1 MGRRKKGSSQ
11 RSGNRKN
18 FNRGGGK
25 VGEGYD
31 LGTRD
36 NELFVKY
43 YKGLGIVPEG
53 EWDEFYS
60 TLKKTLPVTFRI
72 TGYKSQSEEL
82 LNNITGKFFSNI
94 LDVKVD
100 GEEVPPPKSLPW
112 YPNNLAWQL
121 DLTRK
126 IVRSSEHLSRLH
138 DFLVAETECGAISRQ
153 EAVSMIPPLVLDI
166 KSHHKILDMCA
177 SPGSKTAQLIEY
189 LHSTSPEGELP
200 TGYVIANDTDNKRCY
215 LMVHQVKRLQSPCC
229 MIVNHDGTN
238 FPKIRANNDDK
249 SPEFHLF
256 DRVLCDVPCSGDGT
270 MRKNFDVWN
279 KWHPLQGAN
288 LHGLQCKLLR
298 RGCQLL
304 EKNGRIVYSTCSL
317 NPIEDEAVIADMLRS
332 SEGAMELVDIHDLL
346 PGLKFVKGLSTWKV
360 MTKTGEWIHTPAEIP
375 APMQTQFK
383 HTIFPPT
390 AEEAQQ
396 FHLDR
401 CMRILPHQQDTGGF
415 FIAALQKVRHLPA
428 SREAR
433 LKQEAAQ
440 SSTVQETPEV
450 SQEVDK
456 QDNESSSLSTQT
468 SGKRKGAETE
478 DGPQSKKKK
487 LHGYKEDPFLF
498 MEESDP
504 IWPSIRDFFGLAQ
517 DFPVNQILF
526 RSLQGKRTLY
536 YVSKAIRDITKY
548 NDGRIKFIN
557 MGVKAFSRSP
567 SPIVPQC
574 DFRITQEV
582 LGTLLGEL
590 TKRKVAVSKNDAIIA
605 ISQENPFISKLGD
618 EAQKRLHDMSA
629 GSTVFVFSP
638 SEKEP
643 TPACEVVFCGW
654 RGKNS
659 VRCFGSRSER
669 SHALMLLG
677 EDLKDINKRVEAE
690 RKQKQEARQHPE
702 ADSNNKT
709 EDAAALEDEEGLPSV
724 EDDEDKLCDDVEED
738 KKDVEENDMEIADSG
753 KKVENACSMEDET
766 PVIKDTCNTVEECP
780 VKENECSNAGEHS
793 VNGNACNNTDE
804 SPVIKKACNNVDEC
818 SVKEKEC
825 RKDCDK
831 KEEDSTEAAIDVSKQ
846 S

>member
-1 MGRRKKGSSQ
+1 MGRRKKGGSQ
-11 RSGNRKN
+11 KFGNRKN

-31 LGTRD
+31 LGKRD

-43 YKGLGIVPEG
+43 YQGLGIVPEG

-100 GEEVPPPKSLPW
+100 GEDVPPPKCLPW
-112 YPNNLAWQL
+112 YPNKLGWQL

-126 IVRSSEHLSRLH
+126 TVRSSEHLSRLH

-166 KSHHKILDMCA
+166 RSHHKILDMCA
-177 SPGSKTAQLIEY
+177 APGSKTAQLIEY

-229 MIVNHDGTN
+229 TIVNHDGTN
-238 FPKIRANNDDK
+238 FPKIRANSDDK
-249 SPEFHLF
+249 NPEFHLF

-304 EKNGRIVYSTCSL
+304 EKGGRLVYSTCSL

-332 SEGAMELVDIHDLL
+332 SEGALELVDIHDML
-346 PGLKFVKGLSTWKV
+346 PGLRFTKGLSTWKV
-360 MTKTGEWIHTPAEIP
+360 MTKTGEWIHSPAEIP
-375 APMQTQFK
+375 ASMQTQFK

-390 AEEAQQ
+390 VEEAEK

-401 CMRILPHQQDTGGF
+401 CMRILPHHQDTGGF
-415 FIAALQKVRHLPA
+415 FIAALQKVRHLPS

-433 LKQEAAQ
+433 LEQEAAQ
-440 SSTVQETPEV
+440 PTTEQESTEAGQDM
-450 SQEVDK
+450 DK
-456 QDNESSSLSTQT
+456 QDNETPPTQPSPT
-468 SGKRKGAETE
+468 SGKRKGAETG

-536 YVSKAIRDITKY
+536 YVSKAIRDITRY
-548 NDGRIKFIN
+548 NDGRVKFIN

-582 LGTLLGEL
+582 LGTLLGEV
-590 TKRKVAVSKNDAIIA
+590 TNRKVAVSKNDAIIA
-605 ISQENPFISKLGD
+605 ISQENPFISKLS
-618 EAQKRLHDMSA
+618 EEVQKRLHEMSA
-629 GSTVFVFSP
+629 GSTVFVFRP

-643 TPACEVVFCGW
+643 SPACEVVFCGW

-690 RKQKQEARQHPE
+690 RKLKQEARQQQE
-702 ADSNNKT
+702 AGSNDKT
-709 EDAAALEDEEGLPSV
+709 ADVAGLDDEEGLPAV
-724 EDDEDKLCDDVEED
+724 EDDEDKECDVKDQECDGVEEEENKICDDKEED
-738 KKDVEENDMEIADSG
+738 KKECNDVDEQNDVGEDG
-753 KKVENACSMEDET
+753 DQKV
-766 PVIKDTCNTVEECP
+766 K
-780 VKENECSNAGEHS
+780 
-793 VNGNACNNTDE
+793 NACNN
-804 SPVIKKACNNVDEC
+804 KDEC
-818 SVKEKEC
+818 SEEN
-825 RKDCDK
+825 DCDK
-831 KEEDSTEAAIDVSKQ
+831 KDNSEVAMDVSTQ